1 MFSNTIPADDETA
14 GSGPVQ
20 HGTTFGQQ
28 CVYTLRSLRL
38 QPLRQATAWT
48 RARSEGHKVVFYSS
62 RKIATLSLIH
72 HVIPLFCALALI
84 VLNTRTMYIGT
95 VSATVSTTI
104 QFAAKFT
111 EVLMQSS
118 LAVIL
123 LDIVR
128 RLVLSSESLPLGSFL
143 APYRLTDVSFLW
155 SMEYWGSATSPYPR
169 GLRRVV
175 VSLVVPA
182 IFLLAALLGPST
194 AVAMIPRL
202 IHAPVAQTLVLMDD
216 MSSLYPTQFET
227 TNGKIR

>member
-1 MFSNTIPADDETA
+1 MFPNTIPADDEKA
-14 GSGPVQ
+14 EPVQ

-28 CVYTLRSLRL
+28 CIFILRSLRL
-38 QPLRQATAWT
+38 QIFRQATPWT
-48 RARSEGHKVVFYSS
+48 PRSEGHKAVFHSS
-62 RKIATLSLIH
+62 RRIVTLSLMH
-72 HVIPLFCALALI
+72 HVIPLFGALALI
-84 VLNTRTMYIGT
+84 VLNTRTMYIGN

-123 LDIVR
+123 LDIIR
-128 RLVLSSESLPLGSFL
+128 KSVLSSEPLPLGSFL

-155 SMEYWGSATSPYPR
+155 SLEYWGSATSPYPR

-175 VSLVVPA
+175 VALVVPA
-182 IFLLAALLGPST
+182 LFLLAALLGPST

-202 IHAPVAQTLVLMDD
+202 IRAPVAQTLVFMDD
-216 MSSLYPTQFET
+216 MSSLYPTQFGT
-227 TNGKIR
+227 TNGTIR